1 MKSIALLAL
10 SILTV
15 SGQDVSARFEKE
27 GVVEDVL
34 TVAPKELLEV
44 RYEEQ
49 EVSAELGN
57 TLAVSKTGSQPLVR
71 YSEASS
77 RKMYTL
83 AMVDPDAPNR
93 ADPKAAQWL
102 HWLVVNI
109 PGEDLS
115 GGDVSLGKVLMQ
127 HNGPSP
133 PQGSGPHR
141 YVFLVYEQTRSVRSR
156 VSRNRAGFDIEK
168 WTSSRSNNLGSPV
181 AGNFYFAEN

>member
-1 MKSIALLAL
+1 
-10 SILTV
+10 
-15 SGQDVSARFEKE
+15 
-27 GVVEDVL
+27 
-34 TVAPKELLEV
+34 
-44 RYEEQ
+44 
-49 EVSAELGN
+49 
-57 TLAVSKTGSQPLVR
+57 
-71 YSEASS
+71 
-77 RKMYTL
+77 
-83 AMVDPDAPNR
+83 MVDPDAPNR

-109 PGEDLS
+109 PGKSLQWVSSSDHCLCPGEDLS

-141 YVFLVYEQTRSVRSR
+141 YVFLVYEQPRSVRAR